1 MQICICRVY
10 LHVFY
15 VALAD
20 VEKNIGEN
28 EFGCVDEFLQK

>member
-1 MQICICRVY
+1 
-10 LHVFY
+10 